1 MGEISLCTDRLA
13 DEFHTESLSSENM
26 TLSYRYC
33 LLVSGRRQLFC
44 FSLYLISLQMQV
56 FYKRIRNFLFS
67 PVSTSLHLVYN
78 CYIIQYVKD

>member
-1 MGEISLCTDRLA
+1 MGKISLCTDRLA

-33 LLVSGRRQLFC
+33 LLASGRRQLFC

-56 FYKRIRNFLFS
+56 FYKKNQKFS
-67 PVSTSLHLVYN
+67 FFSGFYIFTSCV
-78 CYIIQYVKD
+78 

>member
-1 MGEISLCTDRLA
+1 MGKISLCTDRLA
-13 DEFHTESLSSENM
+13 DEFHTESLSSEKYDFK
-26 TLSYRYC
+26 LS
-33 LLVSGRRQLFC
+33 LLSFVSGRRQLFC